1 MSTNFEFRRPDRAVH
16 VELIDRLRC
25 NAPHEDSWLVAAATT
40 TVDRN
45 IVAGLLGCPVCGAE
59 YSVVDGDVWYSSPQE
74 TTAAP
79 AAPPA
84 DADDA
89 IRLAALIGVD
99 ERGGLYALHG
109 AEGRFAGALGRIDA
123 VQIILIDPP
132 RGAEAPAVI
141 RGAGERIPLAN
152 GALRGIAIGSA
163 SERIADAAARALAPR
178 GRLVAPVATPVP
190 AGITV
195 LARDA
200 SQWVGEAGERS
211 SPPVTL
217 RRSTTVAP

>member
-1 MSTNFEFRRPDRAVH
+1 MH

-25 NAPHEDSWLVAAATT
+25 VATHEDSWLVAAATT

-45 IVAGLLGCPVCGAE
+45 IIGGLLGCPVCGAE
-59 YSVVDGDVWYSSPQE
+59 YAVVDGDVWYSSPQD

-79 AAPPA
+79 AAGRAAPTY
-84 DADDA
+84 ADDVV
-89 IRLAALIGVD
+89 RLAALIGVD

-109 AEGRFAGALGRIDA
+109 AEGRFAGALGLIDA
-123 VQIILIDPP
+123 VQLILIDPP

-163 SERIADAAARALAPR
+163 SERMADAAARALAPR